1 MNKKD
6 VRLLQDREASR
17 WLALQEYD
25 NRNAPDDG
33 DFDKEQ
39 EWERTDVQHVRLL
52 SAWCATI
59 NLLETLE
66 IKEDLQHPDNVRASE
81 LCAELC
87 TRRRVNK
94 EARA

>member
-6 VRLLQDREASR
+6 VRLLQDREAAR

-25 NRNAPDDG
+25 NHNAPDDG

-52 SAWCATI
+52 SAWCAVD
-59 NLLETLE
+59 NLLDALNIKADLE
-66 IKEDLQHPDNVRASE
+66 HPDNIQAAT

>member
-6 VRLLQDREASR
+6 VRLLQDLEAGR

-25 NRNAPDDG
+25 NFNAPDDG

-39 EWERTDVQHVRLL
+39 EWERTDVHHVRLT
-52 SAWCATI
+52 AGWCAI
-59 NLLETLE
+59 SNLLDTLN
-66 IKEDLQHPDNVRASE
+66 IKPDLEHPDNVRAAK
-81 LCAELC
+81 LCSELC
-87 TRRRVNK
+87 TRRWANK